1 MFQVFSV
8 FHMYVASVS
17 FGCCIGLQWFQ
28 VFWQVFQIFIS
39 SVSSFFFCMLQQLHL
54 HVSKVYRVLHMGC
67 TWKAD
72 GGAGD
77 VRGGVGDVRGGTD
90 PLLERSL
97 TSPTTLGC
105 ALARAAGTIRT
116 Y

>member
-1 MFQVFSV
+1 V
-8 FHMYVASVS
+8 FHMFV
-17 FGCCIGLQWFQ
+17 
-28 VFWQVFQIFIS
+28 S
-39 SVSSFFFCMLQQLHL
+39 SVSSFFFCMLQQLPL

-67 TWKAD
+67 MWEAA

-77 VRGGVGDVRGGTD
+77 VRGGVGDVRGGTG

-116 Y
+116 LAPWIGRPGASKSV